1 MKAEFGEL
9 KRNYGEIRLFPESLD
24 DLWHMK
30 HLVRSGDLVF
40 ATTFRSMDSVS
51 DKLRP
56 EKSEKKPVRLGIRV
70 EKVEFH
76 HHANRLR
83 ISGTIE
89 HGVDEG
95 FHHTLNVESG
105 YEISVIKT
113 WKSTDLDRI
122 DRAVKASSAGV
133 THVVSIEEGEA
144 QIFRMRQFGPEH
156 VRTITVGSAKRE
168 GIDGRGMFFAEVA
181 SSLAD
186 ISGPVV
192 IAGPGF
198 VKDDF
203 MGYLRSHAP
212 DLASRCILSET
223 RRVGHGAVQE
233 VIGQGVLDRIT
244 EDVQLAREVRLMEE
258 LLRRIGT
265 GGAAAYGVEE
275 VRKAIDFGAVDEVM
289 VCDEMMLDAEV
300 EALLERAEQMRATIV
315 VFSTVFEP
323 GEQLMSLGGIAA
335 LLRFPIQ

>member
-1 MKAEFGEL
+1 MKAEVGEL
-9 KRNYGEIRLFPESLD
+9 KKNYGEIRIFPESLD
-24 DLWHMK
+24 DLWHLK
-30 HLVRSGDLVF
+30 HLVRSGELVF
-40 ATTFRSMDSVS
+40 ATTFRSLDGAS

-76 HHANRLR
+76 HHASRLR
-83 ISGTIE
+83 ISGVIE
-89 HGVDEG
+89 HGADEG
-95 FHHTLNVESG
+95 FHHSINVETG
-105 YEISVIKT
+105 YEISVIKN
-113 WKSTDLDRI
+113 WKSTDFERI

-144 QIFRMRQFGPEH
+144 QIFRIRQFGPEP
-156 VRTITVGSAKRE
+156 VKTITMGSAKRE

-186 ISGPVV
+186 IGGPLV

-203 MGYLRSHAP
+203 AGYLRRHAP
-212 DLASRCILSET
+212 DLASRCVVAET
-223 RRVGHGAVQE
+223 RRVGQGAVQE
-233 VIGQGVLDRIT
+233 VIGQGVLERIT
-244 EDVQLAREVRLMEE
+244 EDVQLAREVRLMDD
-258 LLRRIGT
+258 LLSRIGT
-265 GGAAAYGVEE
+265 GGAVAYGFEE
-275 VRKAIDFGAVDEVM
+275 VQKAIDFGAVGEIM
-289 VCDEMMLDAEV
+289 VCDEMMLDTRV

-315 VFSTVFEP
+315 VFSTTFEP
-323 GEQLMSLGGIAA
+323 GEQLFALGGIAA

>member
-1 MKAEFGEL
+1 MKAEFGEI
-9 KRNYGEIRLFPESLD
+9 KKGYGEIRLFPESLD
-24 DLWHMK
+24 DLWHLK

-40 ATTFRSMDSVS
+40 ATTFRSMDAAS

-76 HHANRLR
+76 HQASRLR
-83 ISGTIE
+83 ISGVIE

-95 FHHTLNVESG
+95 FHHSLNVETG
-105 YEISVIKT
+105 YEISVIKA
-113 WKSTDLDRI
+113 WKATDFERV

-133 THVVSIEEGEA
+133 THVVAIEEGEA
-144 QIFRMRQFGPEH
+144 QIFRIRQFGPEH
-156 VRTITVGSAKRE
+156 VKTITVGSAKRE
-168 GIDGRGMFFAEVA
+168 GADGRGMFFAEVA
-181 SSLAD
+181 SSLAG
-186 ISGPVV
+186 IGGPLV

-203 MGYLRSHAP
+203 AGYLRGQDP
-212 DLASRCILSET
+212 DLAARCVIAET
-223 RRVGHGAVQE
+223 RRVGQGAVQE

-265 GGAAAYGVEE
+265 GGAAGYGIEE
-275 VRKAIDFGAVDEVM
+275 VGKAIDFGAVDEVL
-289 VCDEMMLDAEV
+289 VCDDLMLDSAV

-315 VFSTVFEP
+315 VFSTTFEP
-323 GEQLMSLGGIAA
+323 GEQLAALGGIAA

>member
-9 KRNYGEIRLFPESLD
+9 KKNSGEIRLFPESLD
-24 DLWHMK
+24 DLWHLK
-30 HLVRSGDLVF
+30 HLVRSGDRVV
-40 ATTFRSMDSVS
+40 ATTFRSMDAAT

-76 HHANRLR
+76 HHAGRLR
-83 ISGTIE
+83 ISGVIE

-95 FHHTLNVESG
+95 FHHTLNVETG
-105 YEISVIKT
+105 YEIAVIKD
-113 WKSTDLDRI
+113 WKSTDLERI

-144 QIFRMRQFGPEH
+144 QIFRIRQFGPEP
-156 VRTITVGSAKRE
+156 VKTITVGSAKRE
-168 GIDGRGMFFAEVA
+168 GMDGRGMLFAEVA
-181 SSLAD
+181 SSLAG

-203 MGYLRSHAP
+203 AAHLRSHDP
-212 DLASRCILSET
+212 ELASRCVIAET
-223 RRVGHGAVQE
+223 RRVGRGAVQE

-244 EDVQLAREVRLMEE
+244 EDVQLAREVRLMDE

-265 GGAAAYGVEE
+265 GGAAAYGAKE
-275 VRKAIDFGAVDEVM
+275 VRTAIDFGAVEEVL
-289 VCDEMMLDAEV
+289 VCDEMMLDAAV
-300 EALLERAEQMRATIV
+300 EALLEQAESVRATV
-315 VFSTVFEP
+315 VVVSTAFEP
-323 GEQLMSLGGIAA
+323 GEQLMALGGIAA
-335 LLRFPIQ
+335 LLRFPVR

>member
-1 MKAEFGEL
+1 MKAEVGEL
-9 KRNYGEIRLFPESLD
+9 KKNYGEIRIFPESLD
-24 DLWHMK
+24 DLWHLK

-40 ATTFRSMDSVS
+40 ATTFRSLEAAS

-56 EKSEKKPVRLGIRV
+56 EKSEKKPVRLGLRV

-76 HHANRLR
+76 HHASRLR
-83 ISGTIE
+83 ISGVIE

-95 FHHTLNVESG
+95 FHHSLNVDTG
-105 YEISVIKT
+105 YEISVIKN
-113 WKSTDLDRI
+113 WKSTDFERI

-144 QIFRMRQFGPEH
+144 QIFRIRQFGPEP
-156 VRTITVGSAKRE
+156 VKTITMGSAKRE

-186 ISGPVV
+186 IGGPLV

-203 MGYLRSHAP
+203 AGYLRRHAP
-212 DLASRCILSET
+212 DPASRCVVAET

-244 EDVQLAREVRLMEE
+244 EDVQLAREVRLMDD
-258 LLRRIGT
+258 LLSRIGT
-265 GGAAAYGVEE
+265 GGAAAYGFEE
-275 VRKAIDFGAVDEVM
+275 VQKAIDFGAVGEIL
-289 VCDEMMLDAEV
+289 VCDEMMLDTRV

-315 VFSTVFEP
+315 VFSTTFEP
-323 GEQLMSLGGIAA
+323 GEQLFALGGIAA